1 MNKSH
6 SNLINKSDRFE
17 DLSYSGSNAKNKSMS
32 KITKNIDYEF
42 IKNSLHDVKM
52 NVKDCDQTS
61 TIGYYDLYLCKQKQD
76 AKQLKNNS

>member
-1 MNKSH
+1 MFNKYSGDRHSSPRSKNMNKSH

-52 NVKDCDQTS
+52 NVKDCD
-61 TIGYYDLYLCKQKQD
+61 
-76 AKQLKNNS
+76 